1 MRAVWAGLTAVGA
14 VALVAT
20 VAVDLA
26 RGDPSG
32 AGWML
37 VGPGPYWAAGVI
49 GAWRQPGRRAWLWL
63 LAAGAFFMAASAG
76 DDILTPPV
84 AGGHADW
91 LFWLARNWLGGAA
104 ILAGLGMI
112 GLFPTGRTE
121 KRYERWVLGTSA
133 AVLAVVPLV
142 LLITGPF
149 AVTGPFG
156 PWTDAGI
163 ASPLYWPATA
173 ALHPAATEV
182 NTWLPVLT
190 LLGLL
195 LLYLRYRRAVLD
207 ARRRIRWL
215 LLGALIAAVC
225 FFAMT
230 AVSLSPEPGVPQNVV
245 YVVLFGLTEVILIGS
260 LTVALGFDGVLGIDR
275 AGRRTM
281 VHRGLWL
288 VISLGYAAGAASAGL
303 LASHF
308 LPAGPSVLIAAGA
321 ALVLQP
327 LRRQAERAADRWVL
341 GARLDGYDVLTR
353 FGSMLEDAPGP
364 ADLLP
369 ALASAVQR
377 GLGLQWARVRL
388 DLVAANG
395 SLESAGA
402 AGIGAA
408 ESAEPELVVPLTQ
421 AGTVL
426 GRIECGPRQDGPLL
440 DEDRRLLAS
449 LAGQAAT
456 AVRNLHLTA
465 ELSARLEVIRTQA
478 RQLAA
483 SRARMQAAQD
493 TERQR
498 IQRDLHDGVQ
508 QDIVALT
515 AKLALAL
522 ARQRRGDSRADESLA
537 EVQRDLAALLGHL
550 REFAHAIH
558 PPVLADKGLLEAI
571 EAQAARLPIEVVI
584 EAEPALRGV
593 RFPPDAEAAAWFV
606 VAEALTNTVKHAA
619 ARRVQVTLG
628 RLDGRLAVAVSDD
641 GRGFDPAAARGLGL
655 SSLADRMSIVGGTL
669 RIDSR
674 PGAGSTLHAEVP
686 LAAVP
691 ADGGPGPGAAAEPGA
706 WPGPAA
712 WPVPARAA
720 EGSDG

>member
-1 MRAVWAGLTAVGA
+1 MRGLWWVLAAGGA
-14 VALVAT
+14 VALVTTA
-20 VAVDLA
+20 AVDLA
-26 RGDPSG
+26 RGNAG
-32 AGWML
+32 GVGWML
-37 VGPGPYWAAGVI
+37 LGPSPFWAAGAI
-49 GAWRQPGRRAWLWL
+49 GAWRQPDRPAWFWL
-63 LAAGAFFMAASAG
+63 LASGALFMANSCI
-76 DDILTPPV
+76 DDIVMPSV
-84 AGGHADW
+84 AGRPGGW
-91 LFWLARNWLGGAA
+91 LVWLVRNWLGYGA
-104 ILAGLGMI
+104 IVAGLGLI

-121 KRYERWVLGTSA
+121 RRYERWVIGTSA
-133 AVLAVVPLV
+133 AIAVVLPLV
-142 LLITGPF
+142 LLASGPA
-149 AVTGPFG
+149 AVNETFG
-156 PWTDAGI
+156 PLTDTGI
-163 ASPLYWPATA
+163 ASPLYLPVA
-173 ALHPAATEV
+173 ALLHPAATWL

-190 LLGLL
+190 MLGLV

-207 ARRRIRWL
+207 GRRRIRWL
-215 LLGALIAAVC
+215 LLGALFAAVC
-225 FFAMT
+225 FITMT
-230 AVSLSPEPGVPQNVV
+230 AVSLSPEPGTVQTAISNV
-245 YVVLFGLTEVILIGS
+245 LWGLAEVILIGS
-260 LTVALGFDGVLGIDR
+260 LTVALSQDAVLGIDR
-275 AGRRTM
+275 AARRTM

-288 VISLGYAAGAASAGL
+288 IISMGYAAVAASAGL

-308 LPAGPSVLIAAGA
+308 LPAGPSVLIAASA
-321 ALVLQP
+321 ALVFQP
-327 LRRQAERAADRWVL
+327 VLRLLERGADRWVL
-341 GARLDGYDVLTR
+341 GARLDGYDVLSR
-353 FGSMLEDAPGP
+353 FGSMLENAPGP

-369 ALASAVQR
+369 ALADTIQR
-377 GLGLQWARVRL
+377 GLGLRWARVRL

-395 SLESAGA
+395 SLEPVGA
-402 AGIGAA
+402 AGIGPD
-408 ESAEPELVVPLTQ
+408 EPAEPELTVPLAQ

-426 GRIECGPRQDGPLL
+426 GRIECGPRRDGPLL

-465 ELSARLEVIRTQA
+465 ELSARLEVIRAQA
-478 RQLAA
+478 AQLTA
-483 SRARMQAAQD
+483 SRARVVQAQD
-493 TERQR
+493 AERQR
-498 IQRDLHDGVQ
+498 IQRDLHDGIQ
-508 QDIVALT
+508 QDIVVLT
-515 AKLALAL
+515 AKLALARE
-522 ARQRRGDSRADESLA
+522 RQRRGDHRADESLA

-593 RFPPDAEAAAWFV
+593 RFPPDAESAAWFV

-674 PGAGSTLHAEVP
+674 PGAGSTLRAEIP

-691 ADGGPGPGAAAEPGA
+691 AAGGPGQGAAAEPGA
-706 WPGPAA
+706 WLGPAA

>member
-1 MRAVWAGLTAVGA
+1 MRAVWAGFTAVGA

-20 VAVDLA
+20 VSVDLA
-26 RGDPSG
+26 RGDLSG

-37 VGPGPYWAAGVI
+37 AGPGPFWAAGVI

-63 LAAGAFFMAASAG
+63 LAAGALFMADSCFDEIVMPAVVG
-76 DDILTPPV
+76 RP
-84 AGGHADW
+84 ADW
-91 LFWLARNWLGGAA
+91 LVWIVRNWLGAAA
-104 ILAGLGMI
+104 IVAGLGLI
-112 GLFPTGRTE
+112 GLFPTGRAE
-121 KRYERWVLGTSA
+121 RGYERLVLGTAAALA
-133 AVLAVVPLV
+133 AVLPLV
-142 LLITGPF
+142 LLVTGPF
-149 AVTGPFG
+149 AVPETFG
-156 PWTDAGI
+156 PPTDIGI
-163 ASPLYWPATA
+163 VSPVYWPAAA
-173 ALHPAATEV
+173 ALHPAAARL
-182 NTWLPVLT
+182 NTWLPTVT
-190 LLGLL
+190 TLGLL
-195 LLYLRYRRAVLD
+195 LLYLRYRRAVAD
-207 ARRRIRWL
+207 SRRRIRWL
-215 LLGALIAAVC
+215 LFGALIAMVC

-230 AVSLSPEPGVPQNVV
+230 AVSLSPEPGVAQAVV
-245 YVVLFGLTEVILIGS
+245 YAVLFGLTEVILIGS

-275 AGRRTM
+275 AGRRTL
-281 VHRGLWL
+281 VHRILWL
-288 VISLGYAAGAASAGL
+288 AISLGYAAGAASVGL
-303 LASHF
+303 LASLF
-308 LPAGPSVLIAAGA
+308 VPAGASVLIAVGA

-327 LRRQAERAADRWVL
+327 LRRRAERAADRWVL

-369 ALASAVQR
+369 ALAAAIQR

-395 SLESAGA
+395 SLEPAGA
-402 AGIGAA
+402 AGIGAD
-408 ESAEPELVVPLTQ
+408 EPAEPQLVVPLTQ

-426 GRIECGPRQDGPLL
+426 GRIECGPRRDGPLL

-478 RQLAA
+478 AQLTA
-483 SRARMQAAQD
+483 SRVRMQAAQD

-498 IQRDLHDGVQ
+498 IQQDLHDGIQ

-515 AKLALAL
+515 AKLALAM

-537 EVQRDLAALLGHL
+537 DVQRDLAALLGHL
-550 REFAHAIH
+550 REFAHAIN

-571 EAQAARLPIEVVI
+571 EAQAGRLPIEVVI

-593 RFPPDAEAAAWFV
+593 RFPRHAESAAWFV
-606 VAEALTNTVKHAA
+606 VAEALTNTVKHAGA
-619 ARRVQVTLG
+619 GRVRVALG
-628 RLDGRLAVAVSDD
+628 QRDGRLAVEVSDD

-674 PGAGSTLHAEVP
+674 PGAGSTIRAEVP
-686 LAAVP
+686 LAV
-691 ADGGPGPGAAAEPGA
+691 AAE
-706 WPGPAA
+706 AA
-712 WPVPARAA
+712 VR
-720 EGSDG
+720 G

>member
-1 MRAVWAGLTAVGA
+1 MRAVWAGFTAVGA

-20 VAVDLA
+20 VSVELA
-26 RGDPSG
+26 RGDVAG
-32 AGWML
+32 AGFML
-37 VGPGPYWAAGVI
+37 AGPGPFWAAGVI

-63 LAAGAFFMAASAG
+63 LAAGALFMADSCF
-76 DDILTPPV
+76 DDLVMPSVVGRP
-84 AGGHADW
+84 ADW
-91 LFWLARNWLGGAA
+91 LVWIVRNWLGAAA
-104 ILAGLGMI
+104 IVAGLGMI
-112 GLFPTGRTE
+112 GLFPTGRAE
-121 KRYERWVLGTSA
+121 RGYERWVLGTAAALA
-133 AVLAVVPLV
+133 AVLPLV
-142 LLITGPF
+142 LL
-149 AVTGPFG
+149 VTGPLAVPETFG
-156 PWTDAGI
+156 PPTDIGI
-163 ASPLYWPATA
+163 VSPVYWPAAA
-173 ALHPAATEV
+173 ALHPAAAQL
-182 NTWLPVLT
+182 NTWLPTVNT
-190 LLGLL
+190 LGLL
-195 LLYLRYRRAVLD
+195 LLYLRYRRAVAD
-207 ARRRIRWL
+207 SRRRIRWL
-215 LLGALIAAVC
+215 LLGALIAMVC

-230 AVSLSPEPGVPQNVV
+230 AVSLSPEPGVAQNVV
-245 YVVLFGLTEVILIGS
+245 YVVLFALTEVILIGS

-275 AGRRTM
+275 AGRRTL
-281 VHRGLWL
+281 VHRILWL
-288 VISLGYAAGAASAGL
+288 AISLGYAAGAASVGL
-303 LASHF
+303 LASLF
-308 LPAGPSVLIAAGA
+308 VPAGASVLIAVGA

-327 LRRQAERAADRWVL
+327 LRRRAERAADRWVL

-369 ALASAVQR
+369 ALAAAVQR

-395 SLESAGA
+395 SLEPAGA
-402 AGIGAA
+402 AGIGAD
-408 ESAEPELVVPLTQ
+408 EPAEPQLVVPLTQ

-426 GRIECGPRQDGPLL
+426 GRIECGPRRDGPLL

-478 RQLAA
+478 AQLTA

-498 IQRDLHDGVQ
+498 IQRDLHDGIQ

-515 AKLALAL
+515 AKLALAM

-537 EVQRDLAALLGHL
+537 DVQRDLAALLGHL

-571 EAQAARLPIEVVI
+571 EAQAGRLPIEVVI

-593 RFPPDAEAAAWFV
+593 RFPRHAESAAWFV
-606 VAEALTNTVKHAA
+606 VAEALTNTVKHAGA
-619 ARRVQVTLG
+619 GRVRVALCQ
-628 RLDGRLAVAVSDD
+628 RDGRLAVEVSDD
-641 GRGFDPAAARGLGL
+641 GRGFEPAAARGLGL

-674 PGAGSTLHAEVP
+674 PGAGSTVRAEVP
-686 LAAVP
+686 LAV
-691 ADGGPGPGAAAEPGA
+691 AAE
-706 WPGPAA
+706 AA
-712 WPVPARAA
+712 VH
-720 EGSDG
+720 G

>member
-1 MRAVWAGLTAVGA
+1 MRAVWAGFTAVGA

-20 VAVDLA
+20 VSVDLA
-26 RGDPSG
+26 RGDLSG

-37 VGPGPYWAAGVI
+37 AGPGPFWAAGVI

-63 LAAGAFFMAASAG
+63 LAAGALFMADSCFDEIVMPAVVG
-76 DDILTPPV
+76 RP
-84 AGGHADW
+84 ADW
-91 LFWLARNWLGGAA
+91 LVWVIRNWLGAAA
-104 ILAGLGMI
+104 IVAGLGMI
-112 GLFPTGRTE
+112 GLFPTGRAE
-121 KRYERWVLGTSA
+121 RGYERWVLGASAALA
-133 AVLAVVPLV
+133 AVLPLV
-142 LLITGPF
+142 LL
-149 AVTGPFG
+149 VTGPLAVPETFG
-156 PWTDAGI
+156 PPADAGI
-163 ASPLYWPATA
+163 VSPVYWPAAA
-173 ALHPAATEV
+173 ALHPAAARL
-182 NTWLPVLT
+182 NTWLPTVT
-190 LLGLL
+190 TLGLL
-195 LLYLRYRRAVLD
+195 LLYLRYRRAVAD
-207 ARRRIRWL
+207 SRRRIRWL
-215 LLGALIAAVC
+215 LFGALIAMVC

-230 AVSLSPEPGVPQNVV
+230 AVSLSPEPGVAQTVV
-245 YVVLFGLTEVILIGS
+245 YAVLFGLTEVILIGS
-260 LTVALGFDGVLGIDR
+260 LTVALSGDGVLGIDR

-327 LRRQAERAADRWVL
+327 LRRRAERAADRWVL

-369 ALASAVQR
+369 ALAAAVQR

-395 SLESAGA
+395 SLEPAGA

-408 ESAEPELVVPLTQ
+408 EPAEPELVVPLTQ

-426 GRIECGPRQDGPLL
+426 GRIECGPRHDGPLL

-478 RQLAA
+478 GQLAA
-483 SRARMQAAQD
+483 SRARMQAARD

-498 IQRDLHDGVQ
+498 IQRDLHDGIQ

-515 AKLALAL
+515 AKLALAM

-537 EVQRDLAALLGHL
+537 DVQRDLAALLGHL

-593 RFPPDAEAAAWFV
+593 RFPRHAEAAAWFV

-619 ARRVQVTLG
+619 AGRVRVALY
-628 RLDGRLAVAVSDD
+628 RLDGRLAVEVSDD
-641 GRGFDPAAARGLGL
+641 GCGFDPAAARGLGL
-655 SSLADRMSIVGGTL
+655 SSLADRMSIAGGTMA
-669 RIDSR
+669 IDSR
-674 PGAGSTLHAEVP
+674 PGAGSTVRAEVP
-686 LAAVP
+686 LAV
-691 ADGGPGPGAAAEPGA
+691 AAE
-706 WPGPAA
+706 AA
-712 WPVPARAA
+712 VH
-720 EGSDG
+720 G

>member
-1 MRAVWAGLTAVGA
+1 MRAVWAGFTAVGA

-20 VAVDLA
+20 VSVDLA
-26 RGDPSG
+26 RGDLSG

-37 VGPGPYWAAGVI
+37 AGPGPFWAAGVI

-63 LAAGAFFMAASAG
+63 LAAGALFMADSCFDEIVMPAVVGRS
-76 DDILTPPV
+76 
-84 AGGHADW
+84 ADW
-91 LFWLARNWLGGAA
+91 LVWVVRNWLGAAA
-104 ILAGLGMI
+104 IVAGLGMI
-112 GLFPTGRTE
+112 GLFPTGRAE
-121 KRYERWVLGTSA
+121 RGYERWVLGTYAALA
-133 AVLAVVPLV
+133 AVLPLV
-142 LLITGPF
+142 LL
-149 AVTGPFG
+149 VTGPLAVPETFG
-156 PWTDAGI
+156 PPADAGI
-163 ASPLYWPATA
+163 VSPVYWPAAA
-173 ALHPAATEV
+173 ALHPAAARL
-182 NTWLPVLT
+182 NTWLPTVT
-190 LLGLL
+190 TLGLL
-195 LLYLRYRRAVLD
+195 LLYLRYRRAVAD
-207 ARRRIRWL
+207 SRRRIRWL
-215 LLGALIAAVC
+215 LFGALIAMVC

-230 AVSLSPEPGVPQNVV
+230 AVSLSPEPGVAQTVV
-245 YVVLFGLTEVILIGS
+245 YAVLFGLTEVILIGS
-260 LTVALGFDGVLGIDR
+260 LTVALSGDGVLGIDR
-275 AGRRTM
+275 AGRRSM

-327 LRRQAERAADRWVL
+327 LRRRAERAADRWVL

-369 ALASAVQR
+369 ALAAAVQR

-395 SLESAGA
+395 SLEPAGA

-408 ESAEPELVVPLTQ
+408 EPAEPELVVPLTQ

-426 GRIECGPRQDGPLL
+426 GWIECGPRHDGPLL

-478 RQLAA
+478 GQLAA

-498 IQRDLHDGVQ
+498 IQRDLHDGIQ

-515 AKLALAL
+515 AKLALAM
-522 ARQRRGDSRADESLA
+522 AQQRRGDSRADESLA
-537 EVQRDLAALLGHL
+537 DVQRDLAALLGHL

-593 RFPPDAEAAAWFV
+593 RFPRHAEAAAWFV

-619 ARRVQVTLG
+619 AGRVRVALY
-628 RLDGRLAVAVSDD
+628 RLDGRLAVEVSDD
-641 GRGFDPAAARGLGL
+641 GCGFDPAAARGLGL
-655 SSLADRMSIVGGTL
+655 SSLADRMSIAGGTMA
-669 RIDSR
+669 IDSR
-674 PGAGSTLHAEVP
+674 PGAGSTVRAEVP
-686 LAAVP
+686 LAV
-691 ADGGPGPGAAAEPGA
+691 AAE
-706 WPGPAA
+706 AA
-712 WPVPARAA
+712 VH
-720 EGSDG
+720 G

>member
-1 MRAVWAGLTAVGA
+1 M
-14 VALVAT
+14 
-20 VAVDLA
+20 
-26 RGDPSG
+26 
-32 AGWML
+32 
-37 VGPGPYWAAGVI
+37 
-49 GAWRQPGRRAWLWL
+49 
-63 LAAGAFFMAASAG
+63 
-76 DDILTPPV
+76 
-84 AGGHADW
+84 
-91 LFWLARNWLGGAA
+91 
-104 ILAGLGMI
+104 
-112 GLFPTGRTE
+112 
-121 KRYERWVLGTSA
+121 
-133 AVLAVVPLV
+133 
-142 LLITGPF
+142 
-149 AVTGPFG
+149 
-156 PWTDAGI
+156 
-163 ASPLYWPATA
+163 
-173 ALHPAATEV
+173 
-182 NTWLPVLT
+182 
-190 LLGLL
+190 
-195 LLYLRYRRAVLD
+195 LD

-215 LLGALIAAVC
+215 LLGALIAAIC
-225 FFAMT
+225 FFTMT
-230 AVSLSPEPGVPQNVV
+230 AVTLSPEPGVAQNVV

-275 AGRRTM
+275 VGRRTM

-303 LASHF
+303 LASLF

-327 LRRQAERAADRWVL
+327 LRRRAERAADRWVL
-341 GARLDGYDVLTR
+341 GARLDGYDVLSR

-369 ALASAVQR
+369 ALAAAVQR

-395 SLESAGA
+395 SLEPAGA
-402 AGIGAA
+402 AGIGAG
-408 ESAEPELVVPLTQ
+408 EPAEPELVVPLTQ

-426 GRIECGPRQDGPLL
+426 GRIECGPRRDGPLL

-478 RQLAA
+478 AQLTA

-498 IQRDLHDGVQ
+498 IQRDLHDGIQ

-515 AKLALAL
+515 AKLALAM

-537 EVQRDLAALLGHL
+537 DVQRDLAALLGHL

-593 RFPPDAEAAAWFV
+593 RFPRHAESAAWFV

-619 ARRVQVTLG
+619 AGRVRVALCQ
-628 RLDGRLAVAVSDD
+628 LDGRLAVEVSDD

-674 PGAGSTLHAEVP
+674 PGAGSTVRAGGS
-686 LAAVP
+686 AGGRRRG
-691 ADGGPGPGAAAEPGA
+691 GGPWLSSRAEGRCASLSPTTTTWSGRAPGGCSRT
-706 WPGPAA
+706 
-712 WPVPARAA
+712 PAR
-720 EGSDG
+720 

>member
-1 MRAVWAGLTAVGA
+1 MRAVWAGFTAVGA
-14 VALVAT
+14 VALAAT
-20 VAVDLA
+20 VTVDLA
-26 RGDPSG
+26 RGDLSA

-37 VGPGPYWAAGVI
+37 FGFGPFWAAGVI
-49 GAWRQPGRRAWLWL
+49 GGWRQPGRRAWLWL
-63 LAAGAFFMAASAG
+63 LASGALAIADSCVSDIVVPSVVGWSAE
-76 DDILTPPV
+76 
-84 AGGHADW
+84 W
-91 LFWLARNWLGGAA
+91 LRWLIHNWLSGGS
-104 ILAGLGMI
+104 IVAGLGLI

-121 KRYERWVLGTSA
+121 RGYERWVLGVSAALA
-133 AVLAVVPLV
+133 AVLPLAVLV
-142 LLITGPF
+142 SGPF
-149 AVTGPFG
+149 AVNEPFG
-156 PWTDAGI
+156 PETDTSI
-163 ASPLYWPATA
+163 ASPLFWPAAAVLRPTA
-173 ALHPAATEV
+173 ALLI
-182 NTWLPVLT
+182 TWLPALALV
-190 LLGLL
+190 GLV
-195 LLYLRYRRAVLD
+195 LLYLRYRRAVQD
-207 ARRRIRWL
+207 RRRRIRWL
-215 LLGALIAAVC
+215 LLGALFAAVC
-225 FFAMT
+225 FFT
-230 AVSLSPEPGVPQNVV
+230 LTVVSASTEPGPVQLAVV
-245 YVVLFGLTEVILIGS
+245 AVLWLMTEVALIGS
-260 LTVALGFDGVLGIDR
+260 MTLALAEDSVLGIDQ
-275 AGRRTM
+275 AARRTM
-281 VHRGLWL
+281 VHRVLWL
-288 VISLGYAAGAASAGL
+288 IISLGYAAGAASAGL

-321 ALVLQP
+321 ALIFQP
-327 LRRQAERAADRWVL
+327 LRQLIGKAADRWVL
-341 GARLDGYDVLTR
+341 GARLDGYDVLSR

-369 ALASAVQR
+369 ALAAAVQR

-395 SLESAGA
+395 SLEPAGA
-402 AGIGAA
+402 AGIGAD
-408 ESAEPELVVPLTQ
+408 EPAEPELVVPLTQ

-426 GRIECGPRQDGPLL
+426 GRIECGPRRDGPLL

-478 RQLAA
+478 GQLAA
-483 SRARMQAAQD
+483 SRARMLAAQD

-515 AKLALAL
+515 AKLALAM

-537 EVQRDLAALLGHL
+537 DVQRDLIALLGHL

-593 RFPPDAEAAAWFV
+593 RFPRHAEAAAWFV

-619 ARRVQVTLG
+619 ASRVQVVLG
-628 RLDGRLAVAVSDD
+628 QQDGRLAVEVSDD
-641 GRGFDPAAARGLGL
+641 GCGFDPAAARGLGL

-674 PGAGSTLHAEVP
+674 PGTGSTVRAEVP
-686 LAAVP
+686 LAV
-691 ADGGPGPGAAAEPGA
+691 AAE
-706 WPGPAA
+706 AA
-712 WPVPARAA
+712 VH
-720 EGSDG
+720 G

>member
-1 MRAVWAGLTAVGA
+1 MRAVWAGFTAVGA

-20 VAVDLA
+20 ISVDLA
-26 RGDPSG
+26 RGDLSG

-37 VGPGPYWAAGVI
+37 AGPGPFWAAGVI

-63 LAAGAFFMAASAG
+63 LAAGALFMADSCFDEIVMPAVVG
-76 DDILTPPV
+76 RP
-84 AGGHADW
+84 ADW
-91 LFWLARNWLGGAA
+91 LVWVIRNWLGAAA
-104 ILAGLGMI
+104 IVAGLGMI
-112 GLFPTGRTE
+112 GLFPTGRAE
-121 KRYERWVLGTSA
+121 RGYERWVLGASAALA
-133 AVLAVVPLV
+133 AVLPLV
-142 LLITGPF
+142 LL
-149 AVTGPFG
+149 VTGPLAVPETFG
-156 PWTDAGI
+156 PPADAGI
-163 ASPLYWPATA
+163 VSPVYWPAAA
-173 ALHPAATEV
+173 ALHPAAARL
-182 NTWLPVLT
+182 NTWLPTVT
-190 LLGLL
+190 TLGLL
-195 LLYLRYRRAVLD
+195 LLYLRYRRAVAD
-207 ARRRIRWL
+207 SRRRIRWL
-215 LLGALIAAVC
+215 LFGALIAMVC

-230 AVSLSPEPGVPQNVV
+230 AVSLSPEPGVAQTVV
-245 YVVLFGLTEVILIGS
+245 YAVLFGLTEVILIGS
-260 LTVALGFDGVLGIDR
+260 LTVALSGDGVLGIDR
-275 AGRRTM
+275 AGRRSM

-327 LRRQAERAADRWVL
+327 LRRRAERAADRWVL

-369 ALASAVQR
+369 ALAAAVQR

-395 SLESAGA
+395 SLEPAGA

-408 ESAEPELVVPLTQ
+408 EPAEPELVVPLTQ

-426 GRIECGPRQDGPLL
+426 GRIECGPRHDGPLL

-478 RQLAA
+478 GQLAA

-498 IQRDLHDGVQ
+498 IQRDLHDGIQ

-515 AKLALAL
+515 AKLALAM
-522 ARQRRGDSRADESLA
+522 AQQRRGDSRADESLA
-537 EVQRDLAALLGHL
+537 DVQRDLAALLGHL

-593 RFPPDAEAAAWFV
+593 RFPRHAEAAAWFV

-619 ARRVQVTLG
+619 AGRVRVALY
-628 RLDGRLAVAVSDD
+628 RLDGRLAVEVSDD
-641 GRGFDPAAARGLGL
+641 GCGFDPAAARGLGL
-655 SSLADRMSIVGGTL
+655 SSLADRMSIAGGTMA
-669 RIDSR
+669 IDSR
-674 PGAGSTLHAEVP
+674 PGAGSTVRAEVP
-686 LAAVP
+686 LAV
-691 ADGGPGPGAAAEPGA
+691 AAE
-706 WPGPAA
+706 AA
-712 WPVPARAA
+712 VH
-720 EGSDG
+720 G

>member
-1 MRAVWAGLTAVGA
+1 MRAVWAGFTAVGA

-26 RGDPSG
+26 RGDLSG
-32 AGWML
+32 VGWML
-37 VGPGPYWAAGVI
+37 TGPIPFWAAGVI

-63 LAAGAFFMAASAG
+63 LAAGALFMASSGA
-76 DDILTPPV
+76 DDIFAPPV
-84 AGGHADW
+84 AGPHADW
-91 LFWLARNWLGGAA
+91 IFWLGRNWLGGAA

-121 KRYERWVLGTSA
+121 KGYERWVLGVSA
-133 AVLAVVPLV
+133 AIVAVVPLIV
-142 LLITGPF
+142 LVTGPF
-149 AVTGPFG
+149 AVKGTFSP
-156 PWTDAGI
+156 PADASI
-163 ASPLYWPATA
+163 PSPLYWPAAA
-173 ALHPAATEV
+173 ALRPAAATV
-182 NTWLPVLT
+182 NTWLPALT
-190 LLGLL
+190 ALGLF

-215 LLGALIAAVC
+215 LLGALIATVC
-225 FFAMT
+225 IIAMI
-230 AVSLSPEPGVPQNVV
+230 AVSLSPEPDLAQIVV
-245 YVVLFGLTEVILIGS
+245 YAVLFGLTEVLLIGS
-260 LTVALGFDGVLGIDR
+260 LTIALSGDGVLGIDS

-288 VISLGYAAGAASAGL
+288 VISMGYAAGAASAGL

-308 LPAGPSVLIAAGA
+308 WPAGPSVLIAVGA
-321 ALVLQP
+321 ALILQP
-327 LRRQAERAADRWVL
+327 FRRRAERAADRWVL
-341 GARLDGYDVLTR
+341 GARLDGYEVLSR
-353 FGSMLEDAPGP
+353 FGSLLEDAPGP

-369 ALASAVQR
+369 ALATAVQR

-395 SLESAGA
+395 SLEPAGA
-402 AGIGAA
+402 AGIGAD
-408 ESAEPELVVPLTQ
+408 EPAEPELVVPLTQ

-426 GRIECGPRQDGPLL
+426 GRIECGPRRDGPLL
-440 DEDRRLLAS
+440 DEDRRLLAT
-449 LAGQAAT
+449 LAVQAAT

-478 RQLAA
+478 GQLTA
-483 SRARMQAAQD
+483 SRARMLAAQD

-515 AKLALAL
+515 AKLALAM

-593 RFPPDAEAAAWFV
+593 RFPRHAEAAAWFV
-606 VAEALTNTVKHAA
+606 VAEALTNTVKHAGA
-619 ARRVQVTLG
+619 GRVQVALH
-628 RLDGRLAVAVSDD
+628 RLDGRLAVEVSDD
-641 GRGFDPAAARGLGL
+641 GCGFDPAAARGLGL

-669 RIDSR
+669 RIGSR
-674 PGAGSTLHAEVP
+674 PGTGSTIRAEVP
-686 LAAVP
+686 LAL
-691 ADGGPGPGAAAEPGA
+691 AASPVLARTAEPGDA
-706 WPGPAA
+706 
-712 WPVPARAA
+712 
-720 EGSDG
+720 